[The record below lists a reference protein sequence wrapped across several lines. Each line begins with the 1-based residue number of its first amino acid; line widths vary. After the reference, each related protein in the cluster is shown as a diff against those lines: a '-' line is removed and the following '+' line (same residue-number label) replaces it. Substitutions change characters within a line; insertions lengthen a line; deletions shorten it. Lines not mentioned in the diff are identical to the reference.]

1 MAASI
6 IISFVV
12 AFVSTW
18 IIYGGV
24 LNFAVKHGIVDNP
37 DARKLQR
44 VPVPVLGG
52 VTVFVGILVVSLL
65 GQFFLA
71 NSHNMA
77 VYVIAMTAMLC
88 VGTVDD
94 TRNLTPTVRFILEIA
109 AVLFVIYFGHI
120 KIDNFF
126 GLWGHHSIPDYLA
139 VPLTVF
145 ASVGIMNAINLIDGV
160 DGYSSGFGAMACTV
174 FAIMFYALGNQTM
187 MIIAVAAEGALIP
200 FFLYNVFGSKSKMFI
215 GDGGTLLLGTIM
227 ALFVMSILTTNSAS
241 TVLMAKGVG
250 LVPFTLSVLA
260 VPVFDT
266 LRVMSARMING
277 MSPFRPDRLHLHH
290 LFIEMG
296 FSHVGTTFSLILAD
310 LMVVVAW
317 FVAYLCGAS
326 INVQLYIVLALAI
339 LETFGFYS
347 LVKFQQSRNSAF
359 YQWLLRVGDAS
370 HIERKGFW
378 GWMRK
383 LMDRKIERRE

>member
-1 MAASI
+1 MATSI

-65 GQFFLA
+65 GQFFLGD
-71 NSHNMA
+71 SHNMA
-77 VYVIAMTAMLC
+77 VYVMAMTAMLC
-88 VGTVDD
+88 VGTIDD
-94 TRNLTPTVRFILEIA
+94 TRNLSPTIRFVLEIA
-109 AVLFVIYFGHI
+109 AVLFVIYSGHI
-120 KIDNFF
+120 KIGNFY
-126 GLWGHHSIPDYLA
+126 GLWGYHSIPDYLA

-145 ASVGIMNAINLIDGV
+145 AAVGIMNAINLIDGV
-160 DGYSSGFGAMACTV
+160 DGYSSGFGAMACMV
-174 FAIMFYALGNQTM
+174 FAVMFYKLGNQTM

-200 FFLYNVFGSKSKMFI
+200 FLYNVFGSKSKMFI
-215 GDGGTLLLGTIM
+215 GDGGTLLMGTIM
-227 ALFVMSILTTNSAS
+227 AVFVMSILTTNPAS
-241 TVLMAKGVG
+241 TVLMMKGVG

-277 MSPFRPDRLHLHH
+277 MSPFRPDKLHLHH

-296 FSHVGTTFSLILAD
+296 FSHVGTTFSLILTD
-310 LMVVVAW
+310 FMVVMVW
-317 FVAYLCGAS
+317 FVSYLCGAS
-326 INVQLYIVLALAI
+326 INVQLYIVIVLAI
-339 LETFGFYS
+339 FVTFGFYS
-347 LVKFQQSRNSAF
+347 FVKFQQRRNSAI

-378 GWMRK
+378 DWMRH

>member
-18 IIYGGV
+18 VIYGGV

-65 GQFFLA
+65 GQFFLG

-77 VYVIAMTAMLC
+77 VYVMAMTAMLC

-94 TRNLTPTVRFILEIA
+94 TRNLSPTIRFVLEIA
-109 AVLFVIYFGHI
+109 AVLFVIYSGHI
-120 KIDNFF
+120 KIGNFY
-126 GLWGHHSIPDYLA
+126 GLWGYHSIPDYLA

-145 ASVGIMNAINLIDGV
+145 AAVGIMNAINLIDGV
-160 DGYSSGFGAMACTV
+160 DGYSSGFGAMACMV
-174 FAIMFYALGNQTM
+174 FAVMFYQLGNQTM
-187 MIIAVAAEGALIP
+187 MIIAVAAEGALRP

-215 GDGGTLLLGTIM
+215 GDGGTLLMGTIM
-227 ALFVMSILTTNSAS
+227 ALFVMSILTTNPAS
-241 TVLMAKGVG
+241 TVLMMKGVG

-277 MSPFRPDRLHLHH
+277 MSPFRPDKLHLHH

-296 FSHVGTTFSLILAD
+296 FSHVGTTFSLILTD

-339 LETFGFYS
+339 LVTFGFYS
-347 LVKFQQSRNSAF
+347 FVKLQQRHNSSI
-359 YQWLLRVGDAS
+359 YQWLLRVGEAS

-378 GWMRK
+378 AWMRH